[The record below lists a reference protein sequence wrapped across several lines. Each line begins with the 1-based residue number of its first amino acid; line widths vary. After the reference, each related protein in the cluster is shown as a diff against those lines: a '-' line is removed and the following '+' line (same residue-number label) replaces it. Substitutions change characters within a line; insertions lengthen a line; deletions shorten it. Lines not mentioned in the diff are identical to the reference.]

1 MIEINL
7 LPIRVARKKESLR
20 FQVTIFSLIIVFVFI
35 FIAYLNW
42 SAAKKERRIDT
53 QIELVQQD
61 LVRLNKEVGEI
72 DELKQRKAKLEQKL
86 AVISALDKGR
96 LRAAYILEE
105 LSQRTPEK
113 VWIETLEKTGRDIK
127 IVGVALDNET
137 VANYMDALRNSKY
150 FEGVELEVTEQI
162 DRGGLKL
169 MKFSLHCTTV
179 L

>member
-7 LPIRVARKKESLR
+7 LPLRAARKRESLR
-20 FQVTIFSLIIVFVFI
+20 FQLSIFFLTIFFVFI
-35 FIAYLNW
+35 IVAYLSW
-42 SAAKKERRIDT
+42 SSGKREKRIDT
-53 QIELVQQD
+53 QLKLVQEE

-86 AVISALDKGR
+86 AVIRDLDKGR
-96 LRAAYILEE
+96 LRAAYILGE

-113 VWIETLEKTGRDIK
+113 VWIESLDKSGKSIK
-127 IVGVALDNET
+127 LTGVALDNET
-137 VANYMDALRNSKY
+137 IANFMTVLEHSKY
-150 FEGVELEVTEQI
+150 FDGVELEITEQI

-169 MKFSLHCTTV
+169 MKFSLHCSTA

>member
-7 LPIRVARKKESLR
+7 LPVRAARKRESLR
-20 FQVTIFSLIIVFVFI
+20 FQLTIFSLILALGFI
-35 FIAYLNW
+35 FIIYLSW
-42 SAAKKERRIDT
+42 SSGKQEKRIDT
-53 QIELVQQD
+53 QIKLVEED

-86 AVISALDKGR
+86 SVIRDLDRGR
-96 LRAAYILEE
+96 LRAAYILGE

-113 VWIETLEKTGRDIK
+113 VWIESLDKSGKSLK
-127 IVGVALDNET
+127 ITGVALDNET
-137 VANYMDALRNSKY
+137 IANFMDVLGRSKY
-150 FEGVELEVTEQI
+150 FSGVELEITEQI

-169 MKFSLHCTTV
+169 MKFSLHCSTA